1 MYSYQERA
9 YYLEMDNFLLS
20 KELLAVIKVLIASR
34 CFNENQMK
42 LIINKMETFMSA
54 KDKKMTNELTSK
66 ELYHYIPVQSDCD
79 NVLDNVWGISNCI
92 REQKEITIE
101 YYKMDRSK
109 ITRRKLKPFSCIFVV
124 LFYLIAH
131 SAKWLRS

>member
-1 MYSYQERA
+1 
-9 YYLEMDNFLLS
+9 
-20 KELLAVIKVLIASR
+20 
-34 CFNENQMK
+34 MK

-109 ITRRKLKPFSCIFVV
+109 ITRKLTDFTE
-124 LFYLIAH
+124 
-131 SAKWLRS
+131 WTE